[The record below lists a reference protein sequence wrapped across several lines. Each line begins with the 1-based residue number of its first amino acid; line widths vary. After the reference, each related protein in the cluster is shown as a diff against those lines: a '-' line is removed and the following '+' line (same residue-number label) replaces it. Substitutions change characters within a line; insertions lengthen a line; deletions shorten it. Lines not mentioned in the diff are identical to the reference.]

1 MYIETRHHIDLVL
14 WLTQEWSGGGGGG
27 AFGAPGGRGGG
38 GGMATGGAAPPY
50 IIGCCHGN
58 IGPGGGGG
66 GAVEAN
72 TTSQEYRESWIFYV
86 PNSVLYVVRTPFNV
100 EVCFND
106 WSHTYVQ
113 CYQ

>member
-1 MYIETRHHIDLVL
+1 MFSPSSFPLYGTCIAT

-66 GAVEAN
+66 GPI
-72 TTSQEYRESWIFYV
+72 YRYNMIQVNY
-86 PNSVLYVVRTPFNV
+86 
-100 EVCFND
+100 CD
-106 WSHTYVQ
+106 
-113 CYQ
+113 CYTRSGTGGNIPHIG